1 MNIQF
6 ATTNLLITQ
15 PPMFIGT
22 TLKERRAILRTV
34 FEATANFSISKKK
47 KKKSNNPV
55 KQTTP
60 KTGILHEPTTQGRRS
75 QRRNKKKKKRKSS
88 KRIFSKICK
97 RYLASSKSRSGPARV
112 TNLSRAS
119 FLFFLY
125 TSPPPPLPPPPRTK
139 ERREDWRGCRRPL
152 RKIDSCFERETKE
165 HEGRRRDERM
175 DGAWES
181 SGRHVPLAFDDW
193 WRAAISAP
201 RGNRFPSAGGGEDSS
216 RPRSGCWPSRG
227 FSPIYSRAGLKPR
240 DDNLRGE
247 K

>member
-1 MNIQF
+1 
-6 ATTNLLITQ
+6 
-15 PPMFIGT
+15 MFIGT

-75 QRRNKKKKKRKSS
+75 QRRNKKKKKERVARESFPRS
-88 KRIFSKICK
+88 ANDISHLRSHGPVPLELQI
-97 RYLASSKSRSGPARV
+97 YLVPR
-112 TNLSRAS
+112 S
-119 FLFFLY
+119 FLSLH
-125 TSPPPPLPPPPRTK
+125 LPSPPRTK

-201 RGNRFPSAGGGEDSS
+201 RGNGSPPRVAERIRRGLAAGVG
-216 RPRSGCWPSRG
+216 PRVVFHLYIPV
-227 FSPIYSRAGLKPR
+227 LV
-240 DDNLRGE
+240 
-247 K
+247 